1 MLSSIITKP
10 KTCMSNFRILHNTF
24 LSPLPH
30 LMWKTTIFF
39 SKIRKHRTSPH
50 CRLEINFMRCINIM
64 VCFNI
69 ANKHWPS
76 MNCQLRG
83 VSCHLLDNEQNSGKN
98 ILTFLKELRN
108 CILCIICMWPLFYS
122 VRNYIRLHFLP
133 VLSIFCSLS
142 YLLLYLSKLVLDDL
156 LL

>member
-1 MLSSIITKP
+1 MFPFLILTKCRKQSLKKSFEINISGQAPKQSRSKVSIE
-10 KTCMSNFRILHNTF
+10 HNTDAGVF
-24 LSPLPH
+24 EDLTWSHPLLQSWRPVWVILGFCTMHFYPHSPISCGRPP
-30 LMWKTTIFF
+30 FF

-83 VSCHLLDNEQNSGKN
+83 GSCHLLDTTKMV
-98 ILTFLKELRN
+98 T
-108 CILCIICMWPLFYS
+108 LF
-122 VRNYIRLHFLP
+122 
-133 VLSIFCSLS
+133 
-142 YLLLYLSKLVLDDL
+142 
-156 LL
+156 